1 MLGSKAA
8 EKGDKTDR
16 CLSTTVGCCEDSIRS
31 TTSGLAVAGGGMRT
45 EIEKK
50 KGGEGGETITLRR
63 IRFLL
68 NSHEDGCGK
77 VKLS

>member
-16 CLSTTVGCCEDSIRS
+16 CVSTTVGCCEDSMGSI
-31 TTSGLAVAGGGMRT
+31 TSGLAVAGGGMGT
-45 EIEKK
+45 EIEK

>member
-16 CLSTTVGCCEDSIRS
+16 CLSTTVGCCEDSIGS
-31 TTSGLAVAGGGMRT
+31 TTSGLAVTGGGMGT
-45 EIEKK
+45 EIE
-50 KGGEGGETITLRR
+50 GGGGGETITLRR